1 MFKPIFGDSSSS
13 ENYQEST
20 SCGSFS
26 STSASYVDITNLS
39 VSITTTGKR
48 VSIELMADGDT
59 TNRAI
64 FGVAGGDSLFF
75 QIYRDS
81 TVICTTGAIAPSG
94 ASVNLPVSSVTFKEK
109 PAAGTYT
116 YKIQG
121 KTSSGSLWSVSRA
134 KLIVYEM

>member
-1 MFKPIFGDSSSS
+1 MFKPIFGDSSS
-13 ENYQEST
+13 ENYQESA
-20 SCGSFS
+20 SCGAFT
-26 STSASYVDITNLS
+26 STSSSYIDVTNLS
-39 VSITTTGKR
+39 VSITTTGRR

-59 TNRAI
+59 TNRSM
-64 FGVAGGDSLFF
+64 FSVAGGDSLFF

-94 ASVNLPVSSVTFKEK
+94 AAIQVPSSCVTFKEK
-109 PAAGTYT
+109 PSAGTYT

-121 KTSSGSLWSVSRA
+121 KTSAGSLWGVTRA